1 MMVCS
6 GAPALLADHRRVQ
19 EGTCWKESERWGEA
33 ARIRFKRRGE
43 GEGADLAFTIAVC
56 SDTACFPFLAWFTFW

>member
-1 MMVCS
+1 MTVCS

-19 EGTCWKESERWGEA
+19 EGACRKGSERLGEA

-43 GEGADLAFTIAVC
+43 GEGAELAFTIAVC
-56 SDTACFPFLAWFTFW
+56 SDTACFPFLAWFAF